1 MLRNMT
7 ADGAESSDYASDDS
21 GTPCEPEEL
30 QANVADMVCATG
42 WNQDVQEQGR
52 QAWRSQWHPRHGMRL
67 WMTEKQGDTE
77 DRVPGACSAAL
88 PLTAQARSPSTPPIS
103 TSASELF
110 CSRGASASEGSWDST
125 SPANSEPNTPD
136 KPKACRQLR
145 FPPAEEHDAQIHGLA
160 EPITTFSKRSPTTR
174 ALAYTPPPLLPLT
187 IEFSS
192 RKTPVGSAASKASA
206 PASMRSSSAT
216 SSSSSADESD
226 GGEYASHT
234 DTCLDFDCLC
244 AQQWDAVFE
253 SAAARLVASRNCSH
267 VDMGHRVCEEGG
279 GAGRSCDTSP
289 ANSATG
295 AHDSCLTRGSSLTR
309 GNRGLE
315 GNKDEELVWAVDSV
329 PAVHAAIDKLV
340 DVHMS
345 VQVFHTCTCVCIP
358 VV

>member
-136 KPKACRQLR
+136 KPKACRQLH

-206 PASMRSSSAT
+206 PASMRSCSAT

-226 GGEYASHT
+226 GQEDAFYRDAS
-234 DTCLDFDCLC
+234 LDFDCLC
-244 AQQWDAVFE
+244 AQQWDAVFA
-253 SAAARLVASRNCSH
+253 SAAARLVASRNRSR
-267 VDMGHRVCEEGG
+267 VDMGHHSCGGGG
-279 GAGRSCDTSP
+279 GAGRSCDTGP
-289 ANSATG
+289 ANSAAG
-295 AHDSCLTRGSSLTR
+295 AHDSCMTGGSSLTR
-309 GNRGLE
+309 GNGGFE
-315 GNKDEELVWAVDSV
+315 GNKDEESVWAVDSV

-345 VQVFHTCTCVCIP
+345 VQVLDTCTRVCIP